1 MGDAM
6 HTDPIRRSNGT
17 VDIEFY
23 RERALTMRAQ
33 ARTRA
38 FRSLSCMVRPLIAI
52 AILVFIVVLLP
63 LHSSVPASGAAT
75 TLVAA
80 RVATTAD

>member
-1 MGDAM
+1 MYA
-6 HTDPIRRSNGT
+6 DPIRRSSDGT

-38 FRSLSCMVRPLIAI
+38 FRSLSCTGRPMIAI
-52 AILVFIVVLLP
+52 AILVLTVVLLP
-63 LHSSVPASGAAT
+63 LHSSVPASGVAAT
-75 TLVAA
+75 PVSA

>member
-1 MGDAM
+1 M
-6 HTDPIRRSNGT
+6 HTDPIRRSSNGT

-52 AILVFIVVLLP
+52 AILVLTVVLLP
-63 LHSSVPASGAAT
+63 LHSSVPTSGAAT